1 MLAVVYSASL
11 IGIDAQL
18 VEVEVDISPGLPQ
31 FIIVGLPD
39 ATVKESKERVVSA
52 IKNAG
57 FSFPQGK
64 IIVNLAPA
72 DLKKEGSA
80 FDLPIALGI
89 LSAGGIIEEKNIRH
103 VVVGELSLEGSV
115 RPVSGVL
122 PSAIL
127 ASSLD
132 KKSILVPDENGT
144 EAAAVPGVQAFTLEH
159 INQAPSFF
167 NDGEKKQIAPN
178 YPDEESEN
186 EMDFCYIKGQE
197 YAKRALEIAVT
208 GGHNLLMVGAP
219 GSGKSMMAKSLPT
232 IFPPLSFDEALET
245 TRIYSVRG
253 YTSKDQPL
261 IRSRPFRSPHHSA
274 SEVGI
279 IGGGSN
285 PMPGEVSL
293 AHNGVLFLDELTE
306 FKRNLIDTLRQ
317 PLEDKK
323 VSISR
328 ARQSVTF
335 PADFMLVAACNPCPC
350 GNRNHPFQEC
360 ICSPLEIKRYMGK
373 LSAPILDRIDLQV
386 EVNPLKEKDLSSTA
400 LSEPSSA
407 IRKRVEKAVALQ
419 EKRFAQSNTGNNAGM
434 GEQDLKKFCTLNNE
448 AKNLLLTAVQRYGL
462 SARSYNRMLKV
473 SRTIADLAGSEN
485 IEPLH
490 IAEAIQYRCETHCNM

>member
-103 VVVGELSLEGSV
+103 MAVGELSLEGSV
-115 RPVSGVL
+115 RPVAGVL

-127 ASSLD
+127 AASLD
-132 KKSILVPDENGT
+132 ETSILVPEENGT
-144 EAAAVPGVQAFTLEH
+144 EAAAVPGIQAYTLEH
-159 INQAPSFF
+159 ISQAPAFF
-167 NDGEKKQIAPN
+167 NDGERKQIKPC
-178 YPDEESEN
+178 YPSPEENS

-197 YAKRALEIAVT
+197 HAKRALEIAVT
-208 GGHNLLMVGAP
+208 GGHNLLMIGAP

-232 IFPPLSFDEALET
+232 IFPPLNFDEALET

-253 YTSKDQPL
+253 YTSKDNPL
-261 IRSRPFRSPHHSA
+261 ILSRPFRAPHHSA

-386 EVNPLKEKDLSSTA
+386 EVNPLKEKDLSSTVLA
-400 LSEPSSA
+400 ESSSA

-419 EKRFAQSNTGNNAGM
+419 EKRFARSSTGNNAGM
-434 GEQDLKKFCTLNNE
+434 TEQDLKEYCSLQAD
-448 AKNLLLTAVQRYGL
+448 AKNLLLAAVQRYGL

-473 SRTIADLAGSEN
+473 SRTIADLAGSEE
-485 IEPLH
+485 ITSLH
-490 IAEAIQYRCETHCNM
+490 IAEAVQYRCRGNA